1 MKIDDLQD
9 VVTSAEELQEWLG
22 TPSQLAANKVIDHL
36 DAHVRQ
42 FLSLSPFLTISTA
55 DADGHCDVSPR
66 GDAPGFVYVMDDKR
80 LVIPERPGNK
90 RIDSIRNILSNPR
103 VGLLFLIPGLE
114 ETLRINGRA
123 VVVRDAELLAK
134 MAVNGRNPLL
144 GIVVEVEECFMHCA
158 KALKRSGLWKPETWQ
173 EREQLPNP
181 ARIIADHVKLPGVT
195 TEKVEGMLEESYTKR
210 LY

>member
-36 DAHVRQ
+36 DTHVRH
-42 FLSLSPFLTISTA
+42 FISLSPFLTMSTA
-55 DADGHCDVSPR
+55 DANGHCDVSPR
-66 GDAPGFVYVMDDKR
+66 GDAPGFVLVLDEKR

-134 MAVNGRNPLL
+134 MAVNGRSPLL
-144 GIVVEVEECFMHCA
+144 GIVVEVEECFVHCA

-173 EREQLPNP
+173 EREHLPNP
-181 ARIIADHVKLPGVT
+181 ARMIADHVKLPGVT
-195 TEKVEGMLEESYTKR
+195 TEKVAGMLEESYTKR

>member
-1 MKIDDLQD
+1 MKTGELQD
-9 VVTSAEELQEWLG
+9 VVTSTEELQEWLG
-22 TPSQLAANKVIDHL
+22 TPSQLAAHKVIDHL
-36 DAHVRQ
+36 DAHVRN
-42 FLSLSPFLTISTA
+42 FLSMSPFLTMSTA

-66 GDAPGFVYVMDDKR
+66 GDAPGFVLVLDEKR

-114 ETLRINGRA
+114 ETLRINGKA
-123 VVVRDAELLAK
+123 AVVRDAELLAK
-134 MAVNGRNPLL
+134 MAVNGRSPLL
-144 GIVVEVEECFMHCA
+144 GIVVEVEECFIHCA

-173 EREQLPNP
+173 EREHLPNP
-181 ARIIADHVKLPGVT
+181 ARMIADHVKLPGVT
-195 TEKVEGMLEESYTKR
+195 TEKVAGMLEESYTKR